1 MDTQAGHGDDEENFE
16 ALLNESMSQDN
27 VKEGEI
33 LRGTVIAV
41 GKDFAIVDVGYKSE
55 GQVPLEEFRMAD
67 GSIGV
72 KPGDV
77 VDVLLESRENDM
89 GMVVLSKEKADRFK
103 VWDEI
108 SAACERDELIE
119 GVITT

>member
-1 MDTQAGHGDDEENFE
+1 MVTQEGQGDEDFA
-16 ALLNESMSQDN
+16 ALLAESFGQEN

-67 GSIGV
+67 RTIGV
-72 KPGDV
+72 NPGDV
-77 VDVLLESRENDM
+77 VDGLLESRENVA
-89 GMVVLSKEKADRFK
+89 GMCVLAEENADRVK
-103 VWDEI
+103 GWEEI

-119 GVITT
+119 

>member
-1 MDTQAGHGDDEENFE
+1 MVSQDGTGEEDFA
-16 ALLNESMSQDN
+16 ALLAESLGEGG

-41 GKDFAIVDVGYKSE
+41 NKDFAIVDVGYKSE
-55 GQVPLEEFRMAD
+55 GQVPLEEFRQAD
-67 GSIGV
+67 GSVGV

-89 GMVVLSKEKADRFK
+89 GMIVLSKEKADRFK

-108 SAACERDELIE
+108 SAACEQIGRASCR
-119 GVITT
+119 

>member
-1 MDTQAGHGDDEENFE
+1 MGTDLGQGDEDFA
-16 ALLNESMSQDN
+16 ALLAESFSQDN

-41 GKDFAIVDVGYKSE
+41 GKDYAIVDVGYKSE
-55 GQVPLEEFRMAD
+55 GQVSLEEFRNAD
-67 GSIGV
+67 GTISI
-72 KPGDV
+72 KAGDV

-108 SAACERDELIE
+108 SAACE
-119 GVITT
+119 

>member
-1 MDTQAGHGDDEENFE
+1 MATQETQGEEDFA
-16 ALLNESMSQDN
+16 ALLAESLSQDN

-41 GKDFAIVDVGYKSE
+41 GKDYAIVDVGYESE
-55 GQVPLEEFRMAD
+55 GQVPLEEFRTAD

-77 VDVLLESRENDM
+77 AALIAFLCSDDAGYVNGQVIGVNGGM
-89 GMVVLSKEKADRFK
+89 G
-103 VWDEI
+103 
-108 SAACERDELIE
+108 
-119 GVITT
+119 